1 MLTTATP
8 AGADA
13 PLEQIARLNDR
24 TRLGFDRNARVV
36 ITRNCLERLAEAEG
50 APEEPI
56 VLQARLMAAFRH
68 CNFSE
73 DSPERDFAAITFL
86 GRKVWMKIDYFDAA
100 MEFGSEDPADASITT
115 RVMTILLP
123 EDY

>member
-13 PLEQIARLNDR
+13 RLEQIARLNDR
-24 TRLGFDRNARVV
+24 TRLGLDRSARIV
-36 ITRNCLERLAEAEG
+36 ITRNCLERLAESEG
-50 APEEPI
+50 APEETI

-68 CNFSE
+68 CTFSE
-73 DSPERDFAAITFL
+73 DSPERDFAAIEFL
-86 GRKVWMKIDYFDAA
+86 GRKVWMKIDYYDAA

>member
-1 MLTTATP
+1 MLTTAMP

-13 PLEQIARLNDR
+13 RLEQIARLNDR
-24 TRLGFDRNARVV
+24 TRLGLDRTARVV
-36 ITRNCLERLAEAEG
+36 VTRNCLERLAEAKG

-56 VLQARLMAAFRH
+56 VLQARLMVGFRH
-68 CNFSE
+68 CTFSD
-73 DSPERDFAAITFL
+73 DSPERDFAAIEFL
-86 GRKVWMKIDYFDAA
+86 GRKVWMKIDYYDAA